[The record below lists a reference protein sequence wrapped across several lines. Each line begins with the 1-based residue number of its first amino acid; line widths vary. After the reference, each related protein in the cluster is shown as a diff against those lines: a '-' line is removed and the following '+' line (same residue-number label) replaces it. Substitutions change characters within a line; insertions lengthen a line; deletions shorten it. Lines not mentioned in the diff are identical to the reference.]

1 MQGPAVFFHFGCPQ
15 NGRRGLEM
23 VHPWVIRAG
32 EQRSLNSF
40 FDLISPFF
48 FNLPQLSHSL
58 LEFLNPFSIFFNHSK
73 TLKPI

>member
-1 MQGPAVFFHFGCPQ
+1 MQGPAFFFHFGCPQ

-40 FDLISPFF
+40 FDLGSPFSF
-48 FNLPQLSHSL
+48 TLPQLSPCL
-58 LEFLNPFSIFFNHSK
+58 LDSPNLFFLFFSS
-73 TLKPI
+73 